1 MEVAEMRKSTVEDGF
16 FPSRRQYAFLIH
28 CSLVTYTLHG
38 AMRCISVLLLDCVG
52 KKTYRVTC

>member
-28 CSLVTYTLHG
+28 RSLVTYTLHG
-38 AMRCISVLLLDCVG
+38 AMRCISVLDCVG
-52 KKTYRVTC
+52 